1 MNRTGNVALI
11 GRANVGKSTFLNMA
25 LGEPLA
31 IVSSR
36 PQTTRETLLGVVYW
50 NDAEI
55 GLIDCPGFHKPIN
68 ELGRLMNASAMDCLL
83 QSDVVLFIT
92 DAAALVHTSRSRSSA
107 TIPRQLEQDLQL
119 LADVPAEKPG
129 MIVVNK
135 IDLFADKTRLLP
147 ILADLGSVRPSYPI
161 IPASCLQ
168 RVDVVRVLDVL
179 TPLLPE
185 GDHRY
190 SQDTLTNRPVR
201 YFVTEYIREQVI
213 HTTSG
218 EIPFA
223 VAVTLDE
230 FSEFPTI
237 TVIKATISVEK
248 DGQRAIL
255 IGRAGR
261 QIREVGILSRKRIE
275 HLLQK
280 QIHLELFVRT
290 RKKWRDNRLHLDEMG
305 YSALQLA
312 QNEGV
317 NRPHRRGPK

>member
-1 MNRTGNVALI
+1 
-11 GRANVGKSTFLNMA
+11 
-25 LGEPLA
+25 
-31 IVSSR
+31 
-36 PQTTRETLLGVVYW
+36 
-50 NDAEI
+50 
-55 GLIDCPGFHKPIN
+55 
-68 ELGRLMNASAMDCLL
+68 MNAAAMDGLL
-83 QSDVVLFIT
+83 HSDVVLFIT

-107 TIPRQLEQDLQL
+107 TTPKQLERDFQL
-119 LADVPAEKPG
+119 LAEIPADKPG

-147 ILADLGSVRPSYPI
+147 ILADLAGVRPTYPI
-161 IPASCLQ
+161 IPTSCLL
-168 RVDVVRVLDVL
+168 RADVVRVLDVL

-185 GDHRY
+185 GAHRY
-190 SQDTLTNRPVR
+190 SQDTLTDRPVR

-237 TVIKATISVEK
+237 TAIKATISVEK

-255 IGRAGR
+255 IGRGGR

-280 QIHLELFVRT
+280 QVHLELFVRT
-290 RKKWRDNRLHLDEMG
+290 KKKWRDNRLHLDEMG
-305 YSALQLA
+305 YSAPKSA
-312 QNEGV
+312 QNHVES
-317 NRPHRRGPK
+317 RPHRRGPK